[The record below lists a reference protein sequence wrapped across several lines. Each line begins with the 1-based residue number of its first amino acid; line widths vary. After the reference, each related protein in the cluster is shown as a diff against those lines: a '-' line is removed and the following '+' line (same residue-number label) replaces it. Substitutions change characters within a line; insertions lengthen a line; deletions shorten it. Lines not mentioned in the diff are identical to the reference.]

1 MVFGVDFSVDKND
14 LFCGY
19 MDQKWPQDL
28 TEKTKLILQNA
39 GVKRLEESKLNDAV
53 FNLKGFALTLL
64 KMKME
69 DQYAS
74 R

>member
-1 MVFGVDFSVDKND
+1 MNSQLTDELKDKIK
-14 LFCGY
+14 LTFCC
-19 MDQKWPQDL
+19 
-28 TEKTKLILQNA
+28 
-39 GVKRLEESKLNDAV
+39 SKSDKVIDKKVEDIA

-69 DQYAS
+69 MEAQYAS